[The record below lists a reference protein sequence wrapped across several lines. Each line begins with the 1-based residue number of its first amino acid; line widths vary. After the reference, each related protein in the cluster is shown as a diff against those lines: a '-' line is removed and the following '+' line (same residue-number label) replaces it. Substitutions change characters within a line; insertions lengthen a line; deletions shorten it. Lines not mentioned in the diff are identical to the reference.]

1 LLALLWRPQAQPLLL
16 QFLTLSGAALVAIG
30 AHFDPLTS
38 IVQAAA
44 ITLLVISYPNRAALA
59 RFSQPGSLSRPLIV
73 LSLPATALLALD
85 AWRTLQSQ
93 LAAPDRASIA
103 AVILAITLS
112 LACILAATKR
122 PGWQALGLLTGI
134 ALIYL
139 GLVAARLPN
148 QAGSWGILGVALAT
162 FGGWAFV
169 GATTWEMQLETRRAV
184 LSANLAAPR
193 SNYIA
198 HDE

>member
-1 LLALLWRPQAQPLLL
+1 
-16 QFLTLSGAALVAIG
+16 VAIG
-30 AHFDPLTS
+30 APFDPFTS
-38 IVQAAA
+38 IVQIAA
-44 ITLLVISYPNRAALA
+44 IALLVISYPNRAALA
-59 RFSQPGSLSRPLIV
+59 RFSQPGSVSRPLLA

-85 AWRTLQSQ
+85 SWRTLQSQ
-93 LAAPDRASIA
+93 LAAPQAQDRDSIA

-122 PGWQALGLLTGI
+122 PGWQALGLLTGA

-148 QAGSWGILGVALAT
+148 QAGSWGIVGAALAT

-169 GATTWEMQLETRRAV
+169 GATAWEMHLETRRAAQ
-184 LSANLAAPR
+184 SANLAAPDQNVLHTTNKTR
-193 SNYIA
+193 G
-198 HDE
+198 